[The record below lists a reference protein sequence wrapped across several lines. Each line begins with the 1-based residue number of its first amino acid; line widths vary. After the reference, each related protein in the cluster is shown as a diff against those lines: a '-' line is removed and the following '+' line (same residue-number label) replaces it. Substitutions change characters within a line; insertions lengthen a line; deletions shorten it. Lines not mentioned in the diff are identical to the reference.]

1 MGLFLRIT
9 SSVIL
14 VGLSACG
21 SSAETKESS
30 SLGSEAN
37 SVAKAQQLV
46 DCQGKPSK
54 IKWDEGRYAEIC
66 QDGFRKWRIGD
77 ESDFEPVATKS
88 AQPNYKNFCASV
100 KKLKSRNAAEI
111 KSRSYLFESLTEEA
125 KDRVPQ
131 VLKDFEGPAA
141 DARIKSQLD
150 RILGE
155 LESCPAQFA
164 KMKIDE
170 EDEANTRSRGLS
182 RGQYGGRESFN

>member
-1 MGLFLRIT
+1 MSLFLRIT

-30 SLGSEAN
+30 SHGSEA
-37 SVAKAQQLV
+37 SALAKTQQLL
-46 DCQGKPSK
+46 DCQGKPSR
-54 IKWDEGRYAEIC
+54 IKWDEGKYAEIC

-77 ESDFEPVATKS
+77 ESDFEPVVAKS

-100 KKLKSRNAAEI
+100 KNLKTRNAAEI
-111 KSRSYLFESLTEEA
+111 KNRSYLFASLTEEA

-141 DARIKSQLD
+141 DARIKTHLD
-150 RILGE
+150 SILGE
-155 LESCPAQFA
+155 LEACPAQFA
-164 KMKIDE
+164 KLKIDAQ
-170 EDEANTRSRGLS
+170 DNASLTYSAGSRGKPYK
-182 RGQYGGRESFN
+182 RTY

>member
-88 AQPNYKNFCASV
+88 ASPITKIS
-100 KKLKSRNAAEI
+100 
-111 KSRSYLFESLTEEA
+111 
-125 KDRVPQ
+125 
-131 VLKDFEGPAA
+131 
-141 DARIKSQLD
+141 
-150 RILGE
+150 
-155 LESCPAQFA
+155 AQA
-164 KMKIDE
+164 
-170 EDEANTRSRGLS
+170 
-182 RGQYGGRESFN
+182 